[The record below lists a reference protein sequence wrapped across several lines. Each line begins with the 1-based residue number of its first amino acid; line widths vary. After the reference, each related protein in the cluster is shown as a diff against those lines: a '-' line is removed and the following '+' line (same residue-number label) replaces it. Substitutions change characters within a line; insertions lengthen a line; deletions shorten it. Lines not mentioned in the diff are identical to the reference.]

1 MRLFWGCII
10 LFIGLVIQVQAGEIK
25 AIVND
30 TPISAFDVES
40 RAKMIMLQQAG
51 LVGKLTDELRQEAL
65 DELVDE
71 RIKFQAVHQKGIQIT
86 DNDIQEA
93 LAHLEA
99 QNGLPAGGFKEMLS
113 GQGIPYQTLI
123 EQTRANLGWLRYM
136 QQSGRT
142 LDIKEADV
150 KLRRDAIRK
159 ELGQETVSFAE
170 IVVPTESEAMVI
182 WQQLQNGSDFA
193 TQVELHSIA
202 DSRLTG
208 GRVMNVSPD
217 YYGDE
222 MARIFAEM
230 QAGQLSRPIQV
241 KNGYAVILMLNKREA
256 ITGDTIT
263 VWELMQAVVPEGSVA
278 ETLLS
283 QPINEGC
290 QGFAEVV
297 KDDALPGSFQQG
309 QTSPAQLPEDIAPML
324 KAADFGK
331 VAGPLRTPAGLL
343 YFMKCGSSEQRVM
356 PTDEELKMQIEG
368 EKMELLSRQL
378 LSELKRD
385 AVVEYKE

>member
-1 MRLFWGCII
+1 MRLFWKV
-10 LFIGLVIQVQAGEIK
+10 LVVLVCLAVQTQAGEIK

-30 TPISAFDVES
+30 TPISAFDVET
-40 RAKMIMLQQAG
+40 RAKMLMLQQAG
-51 LVGKLTDELRQEAL
+51 MVGKLTDDLRQEAL

-71 RIKFQAVHQKGIQIT
+71 RIKYQAVHQKGIQIT
-86 DNDIQEA
+86 DADIQEA
-93 LAHLEA
+93 LSHLEA
-99 QNGLPAGGFKEMLS
+99 QNGLPAGGFQKMLAE
-113 GQGIPYQTLI
+113 QGIPYKTLV

-142 LDIKEADV
+142 LDIKDADV
-150 KLRRDAIRK
+150 KLRQDAIRK
-159 ELGQETVSFAE
+159 ELGQEAISFAE
-170 IVVPTESEAMVI
+170 IVVPTENEAMVI
-182 WQQLQNGSDFA
+182 WQQLQHGSDFA

-208 GRVMNVSPD
+208 GRVMNVPPD

-241 KNGYAVILMLNKREA
+241 KDGYAIILMLNKREA

-263 VWELMQAVVPEGSVA
+263 VWELMQAVIPEQSVA
-278 ETLLS
+278 ETLLQ
-283 QPINEGC
+283 QPVKNGC
-290 QGFAEVV
+290 QGFAEIV

-324 KAADFGK
+324 KAADFEK
-331 VAGPLRTPAGLL
+331 VIGPLKTPAGLL
-343 YFMKCGSSEQRVM
+343 YFMKCGSAERRVM
-356 PTDEELKMQIEG
+356 PTDEELKMQIEA

-385 AVVEYKE
+385 VLVEYK